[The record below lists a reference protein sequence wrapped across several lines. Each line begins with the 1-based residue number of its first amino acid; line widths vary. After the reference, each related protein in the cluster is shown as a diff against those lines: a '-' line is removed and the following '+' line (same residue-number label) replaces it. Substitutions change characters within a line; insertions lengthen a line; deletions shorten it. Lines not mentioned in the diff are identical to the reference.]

1 MCVWG
6 GGGGYGC
13 IKIVLFLHTTKFHF
27 LSDVQS
33 NVSTLSCCTG
43 LRAESHF
50 LRCRQ
55 LEVGGVTLYDKG

>member
-1 MCVWG
+1 MVWG
-6 GGGGYGC
+6 GGGGGHGC

-33 NVSTLSCCTG
+33 NMSTLSCCTG
-43 LRAESHF
+43 LCAGSPF

-55 LEVGGVTLYDKG
+55 LEASGVTLYDKG